1 MYKLRKL
8 VLMVNLFSILAY
20 FSGCNEN
27 GQAPKP
33 QFNSLEEEI
42 DCLVEQYSEVGAAIG
57 VINNQQEQIDLFY
70 GTKMLNENDP
80 PDINT
85 VFQIGS
91 IAKVFT
97 GTILADMILKGSVGL
112 DDDVGQY
119 LPAEQ
124 VTMPSF
130 NSVEVKIKHLTTH
143 SSGIPKRP
151 FGSSYPDPPGYD
163 PVNSYAA
170 YTTEHIYDYLTNYCT
185 LAGPPGTVYLYSNI
199 GVGLLGHTLGRIE
212 GSSYEAILN
221 NKIINPLRMNST
233 SIFVS
238 DTQATNLA
246 MGYSANFEL
255 RPNWDA
261 NDIFQGAGFINSSL
275 NDLMIFLKANMG
287 LIEHPL
293 EDAITLAHQV
303 HFDVG
308 TVTYDDRP
316 GEVFEYAIGLGWQIH
331 EDSKGRTWFRHGGNT
346 NSQSAYIGFD
356 LSTLTGVVILCNYQE
371 VDVYNF
377 GDKLL
382 KAINKY

>member
-1 MYKLRKL
+1 MYNIQKLI
-8 VLMVNLFSILAY
+8 LMVILFSNFTY
-20 FSGCNEN
+20 FSGCSED
-27 GQAPKP
+27 GLPPEP

-42 DCLVEQYSEVGAAIG
+42 DYLVEQYSEVGAAIG
-57 VINNQQEQIDLFY
+57 VINNQQEQIVLFY
-70 GTKMLNENDP
+70 GTKTLNENDP
-80 PDINT
+80 PDANT

-91 IAKVFT
+91 IAKIFT
-97 GTILADMILKGSVGL
+97 CTLLADMILQGTVGL
-112 DDDVGQY
+112 EETVGYY

-124 VTMPSF
+124 VTIPTF
-130 NSVEVKIKHLTTH
+130 NSVEVKIKHLATH

-151 FGSSYPDPPGYD
+151 HGSSYPVPPGYD
-163 PVNSYAA
+163 PINSYAA

-185 LAGPPGTVYLYSNI
+185 LAGTPGTVYLYSNI

-221 NKIINPLRMNST
+221 NTIINPLGMNRT

-238 DTQATNLA
+238 DAQATNLA
-246 MGYSANFEL
+246 MGYSANFEP

-275 NDLMIFLKANMG
+275 NDMMIFLKANMG

-293 EDAITLAHQV
+293 EDAIALAHQV
-303 HFDVG
+303 HFNVG
-308 TVTYDDRP
+308 KVTYDDRP
-316 GEVFEYAIGLGWQIH
+316 GEVYEYAIGLGWQIH
-331 EDSKGRTWFRHGGNT
+331 EDSNERTWFRHGGNT

-356 LSTLTGVVILCNYQE
+356 LSILTGVVILCNYEE
-371 VDVYNF
+371 VDVYSF
-377 GDKLL
+377 GDKML

>member
-1 MYKLRKL
+1 MYNKLEFL
-8 VLMVNLFSILAY
+8 LLIIHISSFIFFS
-20 FSGCNEN
+20 SCSEN
-27 GQAPKP
+27 GQPPDP
-33 QFNSLEEEI
+33 QYSSLEEEI
-42 DCLVEQYSEVGAAIG
+42 DHLVEQYSEVGAAIG
-57 VINNQQEQIDLFY
+57 VINNQQEQIVLFY
-70 GTKMLNENDP
+70 GTKTLNENDP
-80 PDINT
+80 PDTNT

-91 IAKVFT
+91 ITKIFT
-97 GTILADMILKGSVGL
+97 GTLLADMILNGSVGL
-112 DDDVGQY
+112 EDAVGHY

-124 VTMPSF
+124 VTMPTF
-130 NSVEVKIKHLTTH
+130 NSVEVKIKHLATH

-151 FGSSYPDPPGYD
+151 FGSSYPVPPGFD

-185 LAGPPGTVYLYSNI
+185 LAGTPGTVYLYSNI

-212 GSSYEAILN
+212 KSSYEAILN
-221 NKIINPLRMNST
+221 NRIIKPLGMNST
-233 SIFVS
+233 SIFVT
-238 DTQATNLA
+238 DTQTTNLA
-246 MGYSANFEL
+246 MGYSANFEP

-275 NDLMIFLKANMG
+275 NDMMIFLKANMG
-287 LIEHPL
+287 IIEHPL
-293 EDAITLAHQV
+293 EDAIALAHQI

-316 GEVFEYAIGLGWQIH
+316 GEVYEYAIGLGWQIH

-356 LSTLTGVVILCNYQE
+356 LSILTGVVILCNYQE

-377 GDKLL
+377 GDKVLT
-382 KAINKY
+382 AINNY